1 MNFEEFLNIVDNE
14 DNIIGIETRE
24 KIDESGTKNYRV
36 IHILIFSKDNK
47 ILLPIRSSSKNYCP
61 NCYEFSVGGHVQ
73 ANESYE
79 KAAYR
84 ELEEELNIKNV
95 KLEEIKHFSP
105 YELNI
110 SSFTTLYKLVYDGP
124 LKIAKNEIESVKYVS
139 INNLKDLVIKSP
151 NKCTSDFVEII
162 SWLTKNNYI

>member
-1 MNFEEFLNIVDNE
+1 MNSEEYLNIVDNK

-36 IHILIFSKDNK
+36 IHILIFSKYNE
-47 ILLPIRSSSKNYCP
+47 ILLPIRSSSKSYCP

-73 ANESYE
+73 AGESYE
-79 KAAYR
+79 EAAYR

-95 KLEEIKHFSP
+95 ELKEIKHFSP

-110 SSFTTLYKLVYDGP
+110 SSFSTLYKLVYDGP
-124 LKIAKNEIESVKYVS
+124 LKIDKNEIESVKYIS
-139 INNLKDLVIKSP
+139 ISSLKDLIIKSP

-162 SWLTKNNYI
+162 SWLIKNKYI